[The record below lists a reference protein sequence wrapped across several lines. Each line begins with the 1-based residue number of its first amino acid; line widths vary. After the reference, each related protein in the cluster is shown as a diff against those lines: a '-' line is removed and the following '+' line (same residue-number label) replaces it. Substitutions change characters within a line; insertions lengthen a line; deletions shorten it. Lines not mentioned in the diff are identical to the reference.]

1 MRLLLLVAAVA
12 VLYGAGLSHTP
23 PYLHRDE
30 VEISLQSH
38 AIATTGRDLDGRV
51 LPLYFRMQHLGPR
64 VWFHPMIVY
73 VTALSQQV
81 LPIGEPWFRL
91 PTVFVGL
98 LNVVLIYFVA
108 RRLFA
113 GFAPPG
119 SQDRWALVAAALLA
133 MTPAHF
139 MHSRLAFDFIYP
151 LPFVLGW
158 LLGLQAFLERR
169 QPWILFAATTALGVG
184 FYSYIASI
192 IMMPIYV
199 ASTIGML
206 LATRNLSMKTLT
218 SVVAGFAWPLLLL
231 IPWLISQPN
240 FLGDIFNRYGEAAQ
254 TLQATTTV
262 RLNFA
267 AIAERVTL
275 YWSFLDPAFLFLS
288 GGYTRMTNS
297 TRLVGVFLAPF
308 LVLVPLGAF
317 HVLTVRRSPMSVL
330 ILLGFF
336 LAPIAPTL
344 SVLEPY
350 ASDRELAVLVFGV
363 LLATFGIE
371 RLLTWSGRLS
381 RPVALGALALLPLHF
396 LFFQYHYFGDY
407 HRRSASWY
415 EWNHPAALEA
425 IIDRQSGSSVRPVY
439 LSAGVEKNI
448 EAFWMLSTAKRGR
461 RDLLAHTVYF
471 DSKNFDLSTV
481 PPNSLLF
488 VTVDD
493 RALLEAVKTGQ
504 LREVMHAEEPADA
517 PVFYVLERP

>member
-1 MRLLLLVAAVA
+1 LLLLVAAA
-12 VLYGAGLSHTP
+12 AILYGIGLDHTP

-30 VEISLQSH
+30 VEISLQAHS
-38 AIATTGRDLDGRV
+38 IATTGRDLDGRL
-51 LPLYFRMQHLGPR
+51 LPLYFRMKHLGSR

-73 VTALSQQV
+73 VTAASQQV
-81 LPIGEPWFRL
+81 LPIGEAWFRV
-91 PTVFVGL
+91 PTVLVGL
-98 LNVVLIYFVA
+98 INIVLMYFVA
-108 RRLFA
+108 RRLFS
-113 GFAPPG
+113 G
-119 SQDRWALVAAALLA
+119 SDRWALTAAALLA

-151 LPFVLGW
+151 LPFVLAW
-158 LLGLQAFLERR
+158 LLGLQLFLERR
-169 QPWILFAATTALGVG
+169 QPWILFVTTTALGIG

-199 ASTIGML
+199 AVTLGL
-206 LATRNLSMKTLT
+206 LIATRTV
-218 SVVAGFAWPLLLL
+218 SVRTCAYAVAGFAWPLLLL
-231 IPWLISQPN
+231 IPWIISQPS
-240 FLGDIFNRYGEAAQ
+240 FIGDIFNRYGEAAQ
-254 TLQATTTV
+254 TLQATSTA

-267 AIAERVTL
+267 ALAERVTL
-275 YWSFLDPAFLFLS
+275 YWSFLDPSFLFLS

-297 TRLVGVFLAPF
+297 TRLVGVFLAP
-308 LVLVPLGAF
+308 LIVLVPLGVF
-317 HVLTVRRSPMSVL
+317 HVLTVRRSPMNVL
-330 ILLGFF
+330 VLLGFF

-371 RLLTWSGRLS
+371 RILSWRGRWL
-381 RPVALGALALLPLHF
+381 RPAALLLLAFLPQHF
-396 LFFQYHYFGDY
+396 LFFLMHYFGDY

-425 IIDRQSGSSVRPVY
+425 IIDRETGPAVRPVY
-439 LSAGVEKNI
+439 LSSGVEKNI

-471 DSKNFDLSTV
+471 DSKTLDLSAV
-481 PPNSLLF
+481 PPGSLLF

-493 RALLEAVKTGQ
+493 RALLDAAAAGQ

-517 PVFYVLERP
+517 PVFYVLEKP

>member
-1 MRLLLLVAAVA
+1 LALLGLAV
-12 VLYGAGLSHTP
+12 VILYGSGLSHTP

-30 VEISLQSH
+30 TEIALQSH
-38 AIATTGRDLDGRV
+38 AIATTGRDLDGRFM
-51 LPLYFRMQHLGPR
+51 PLYFRMRHLGPR

-73 VTALSQQV
+73 VNAAFLQV
-81 LPIGEPWFRL
+81 LPITEPSFRVS
-91 PTVFVGL
+91 TVFVGL
-98 LNVVLIYFVA
+98 LNVVLMYFVA
-108 RRLFA
+108 LRFF
-113 GFAPPG
+113 GHH
-119 SQDRWALVAAALLA
+119 RWAISAAALLA

-151 LPFVLGW
+151 LPFVLAW
-158 LLGLQAFLERR
+158 LLGLQIFLERR
-169 QPWILFAATTALGVG
+169 RPWILFVTTTALGIG

-199 ASTIGML
+199 ALTVGML
-206 LATRNLSMKTLT
+206 LATRNLSLKTLA
-218 SVVAGFAWPLLLL
+218 SAVAGFAWPLLFL
-231 IPWLISQPN
+231 IPWLISQPG

-317 HVLTVRRSPMSVL
+317 HILTVRRSPMSVL

-371 RLLTWSGRLS
+371 RLLTWNGRLS
-381 RPVALGALALLPLHF
+381 RPIAVGVLALLPLHF

-425 IIDRQSGSSVRPVY
+425 IIDRQTGSSVRPVY

-461 RDLLAHTVYF
+461 RDLLAHTIYF
-471 DSKNFDLSTV
+471 DSKAFDLSTV

-517 PVFYVLERP
+517 PVFYVLEKP